1 MHGYTFY
8 VKSVIYFFTYKNDA
22 FIFWLSYTVYKGS
35 QIVDMYE
42 ARNPL
47 ECVIGHVTF
56 YQQHI
61 VLPSFTDKF
70 IMKLDFDNQGL

>member
-35 QIVDMYE
+35 QIVDIYE
-42 ARNPL
+42 TRNPL
-47 ECVIGHVTF
+47 ECVIRHVTF

-70 IMKLDFDNQGL
+70 IMKIDFDNQGL